1 MILLENQLKK
11 YFQRYIDLDE
21 TEIKQFLS
29 LTETKSYRKGK
40 IVLEIGRK
48 CNCQY
53 FILNGL
59 LISYSIRENGEYRA
73 IQISNENSWTGDLN
87 SFSTDQL
94 SNRIIRASENSKL
107 LLLNKKNWESLLNL
121 NCKFEKLFRIVFQ
134 NAYIQQTKRLEISMN
149 YDSKTRLEFFIR
161 EHAAIMA
168 RVQKKIIASY
178 LDMSPET
185 LSRLLKKHFP

>member
-29 LTETKSYRKGK
+29 LTETKSYRKGE